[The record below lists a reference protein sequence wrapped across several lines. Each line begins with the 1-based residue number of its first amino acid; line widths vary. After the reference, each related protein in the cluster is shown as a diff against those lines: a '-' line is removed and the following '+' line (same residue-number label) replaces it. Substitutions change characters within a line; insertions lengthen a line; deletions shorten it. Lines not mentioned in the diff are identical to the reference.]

1 MGYTKKWIPPTIPLR
16 DNLTAWKALF
26 QDVHDNL
33 LLAGLVQTATPGQ
46 LVIADVSALPADG
59 SYAGFIEYAFDDAL
73 QATTPVVIKL
83 EYGCGAEGISGYGGG
98 YQRSRTPNIRGTVT
112 CNGNFSSAFA
122 CPQSVNISPSDASQ
136 LTTPGVSYLVYNPA
150 QGFFGYVYG
159 AGSRNKP
166 FANTYGAYY
175 GATLALFVQ
184 RSTDAA
190 GQPTAAGVSVYAPD
204 LSVTSSIAGL
214 WDVGVLTP
222 ARGQYIDAA
231 TGPLPAQNDL
241 AVRLGGNSNSV
252 INGEI
257 QTQQIF
263 SATPHLKPWPT
274 IVSYNVG
281 DVPAGTE
288 FALEIFPGSPQ
299 NFVALGNET
308 SIGIDAFIGQ
318 RGAVAMLF
326 E

>member
-16 DNLTAWKALF
+16 DNLPAWKTLF

-46 LVIADVSALPADG
+46 LDISGVGVLPADG
-59 SYAGFIEYAFDDAL
+59 SYAGFVEYAFDDAL
-73 QATTPVVIKL
+73 QATTPIVIKL
-83 EYGCGAEGISGYGGG
+83 EYGCGVEGLYSYGGASN
-98 YQRSRTPNIRGTVT
+98 RSRTPRIRATVT
-112 CNGNFSSAFA
+112 CNGKTSSTFA
-122 CPQSVNISPSDASQ
+122 CPQSFQVSGSGTSQ
-136 LTTPGVSYLVYNPA
+136 LTAVGTSWLTYNPA
-150 QGFFGYVYG
+150 QGFFGCVYG

-166 FANTYGAYY
+166 FADNAGSYY
-175 GATLALFVQ
+175 GATLTLLVQ

-190 GQPTAAGVSVYAPD
+190 GQPTAAGVSLYTPY
-204 LSVTSSIAGL
+204 LESSNSSNL
-214 WDVGVLTP
+214 WASGVLPP
-222 ARGQYIDAA
+222 AMGQYIDAA
-231 TGPLPAQNDL
+231 TGALPARNDL

-252 INGEI
+252 IGGEI

-263 SATPHLKPWPT
+263 STTPRLKPWPS
-274 IVSYNVG
+274 IVSYNVD

-288 FALEIFPGSPQ
+288 FMLEVFPGAPQ

-308 SIGIDAFIGQ
+308 SIGIDALIGQ

>member
-16 DNLTAWKALF
+16 DNLPAWKTLF

-59 SYAGFIEYAFDDAL
+59 SYAGFIEYAFGDDL
-73 QATTPVVIKL
+73 QATAPVVIKL
-83 EYGCGAEGISGYGGG
+83 EYGCGIEGLFPYGGISN
-98 YQRSRTPNIRGTVT
+98 RSRTPRIRATVT
-112 CNGNFSSAFA
+112 CNGKTSSTFE
-122 CPQSVNISPSDASQ
+122 CPQSFQVSGSNTSQ
-136 LTTPGVSYLVYNPA
+136 LTALGTCYLVYNPA
-150 QGFFGYVYG
+150 QGFFGCVYG

-166 FANTYGAYY
+166 FTNNTGSYY
-175 GATLALFVQ
+175 GATLTLFVQ

-190 GQPTAAGVSVYAPD
+190 GQPTAAGVSIYAPN
-204 LSVTSSIAGL
+204 LSTGQNVDSL
-214 WDVGVLTP
+214 WASGVLSP
-222 ARGQYIDAA
+222 AMGQYIDAA
-231 TGPLPAQNDL
+231 TGALPARNDL

-252 INGEI
+252 IDGEI

-263 SATPHLKPWPT
+263 SATPRLKPWPS
-274 IVSYNVG
+274 IVSYNVD
-281 DVPAGTE
+281 DVSAGTE
-288 FALEIFPGSPQ
+288 FMLEVFPGAPQ

-308 SIGIDAFIGQ
+308 SIGIDQIIGQ

>member
-16 DNLTAWKALF
+16 DNLAAWKTLF

-46 LVIADVSALPADG
+46 LDIADVIALPADG
-59 SYAGFIEYAFDDAL
+59 SYAGFVEYAFDDAL
-73 QATTPVVIKL
+73 QATTPIVIKL
-83 EYGCGAEGISGYGGG
+83 EYGCGIEGLYPYGSGSV
-98 YQRSRTPNIRGTVT
+98 RSRTPRIRATVT
-112 CNGNFSSAFA
+112 CNGKTSSTFE
-122 CPQSVNISPSDASQ
+122 CPQSFQSSGSGTSQ
-136 LTTPGVSYLVYNPA
+136 LTALGICYLVYNPA
-150 QGFFGYVYG
+150 QGFFGCVYG

-166 FANTYGAYY
+166 FIDGNGSYY
-175 GATLALFVQ
+175 GATLTLFVQ

-190 GQPTAAGVSVYAPD
+190 GQPTAAGVSLYAPD
-204 LSVTSSIAGL
+204 LSTGQTVGSL
-214 WDVGVLTP
+214 WASGVLQP
-222 ARGQYIDAA
+222 AMIQDIDAA
-231 TGPLPAQNDL
+231 TGALPARNDL
-241 AVRLGGNSNSV
+241 ALRLGGISNSM
-252 INGEI
+252 IGGEI

-263 SATPHLKPWPT
+263 SATPRLKPWPS
-274 IVSYNVG
+274 IVSYNVD

-288 FALEIFPGSPQ
+288 FMLEVFPGAPQ

-308 SIGIDAFIGQ
+308 SIGIDWLIGQ